1 MQPAVDAFSAA
12 AALPGG
18 SSTLGG
24 NVDQSRAALPSDPLL
39 PETSAPASDEPAD
52 GMAKVNRLATE
63 LAARMRYAQIVERPL
78 PPEQVTA
85 LVRAARLLQE
95 KGEPWPQLVGE
106 VLKQVADDLAE
117 EATPTMPEEPGN
129 SRLVAGLNRFLG
141 AFRRETK
148 PL

>member
-1 MQPAVDAFSAA
+1 MA
-12 AALPGG
+12 
-18 SSTLGG
+18 TLGG
-24 NVDQSRAALPSDPLL
+24 VVATPRVILSSDLPL
-39 PETSAPASDEPAD
+39 PETPAPASDESAD
-52 GMAKVNRLATE
+52 GMAKVHRLATE

-117 EATPTMPEEPGN
+117 EAGPKTAEEPESG
-129 SRLVAGLNRFLG
+129 RIVTGLNRLLG
-141 AFRRETK
+141 AFRREAK
-148 PL
+148 SP